1 MLEAVGLL
9 QADPDLGARMTPN
22 RFAAAERALMAQL
35 VAVPEG
41 HWAWEQMLPA
51 PPGVVGFVICS
62 GIFARRA
69 RVYDASSVE
78 LLGAGDIIM
87 PWASEHDSAIGFDT
101 SVDWHVLARG
111 RLALID
117 NALLVKS
124 APWPEIAKALLTRAI
139 AHARW
144 LAGLH
149 AAAGHTRVED
159 RLWLV
164 LWQIAERWGKATPDG
179 VTLSMP
185 GLTHETIASL
195 VAASRPSVTKAFGD
209 LRDRGLLERRPRGV
223 LILHGAPTDGFPGR
237 PQRGVGAPRKLPAN
251 HTGSRSTKRDRAEA
265 APASTKPIVEELL
278 A

>member
-1 MLEAVGLL
+1 MMLESVGLL
-9 QADPDLGARMTPN
+9 QADPDLGARMAPE
-22 RFAAAERALMAQL
+22 RFAAAQRALVART
-35 VAVPEG
+35 VAVSEG

-69 RVYDASSVE
+69 RMYDGNSVE
-78 LLGAGDIIM
+78 LLGAGDVIM
-87 PWASEHDSAIGFDT
+87 PWASEQDSAVGFET

-117 NALLVKS
+117 NGLLAKS
-124 APWPEIAKALLTRAI
+124 APWPEITKALLTRAI
-139 AHARW
+139 THARW
-144 LAGLH
+144 LASLH

-164 LWQIAERWGKATPDG
+164 LWQIAERWGKITPDG

-209 LRDRGLLERRPRGV
+209 LRDRGLLERRPRGMLV
-223 LILHGAPTDGFPGR
+223 LHGAPREGLTRRARNERALDGAS
-237 PQRGVGAPRKLPAN
+237 GVKRAPRGA
-251 HTGSRSTKRDRAEA
+251 RAGE
-265 APASTKPIVEELL
+265 PVLELVG
-278 A
+278 